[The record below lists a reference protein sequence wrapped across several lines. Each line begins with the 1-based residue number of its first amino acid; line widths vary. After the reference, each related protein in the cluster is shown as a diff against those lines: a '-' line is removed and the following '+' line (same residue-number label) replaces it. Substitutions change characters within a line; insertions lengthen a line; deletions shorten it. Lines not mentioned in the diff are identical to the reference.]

1 MTAELLDIAI
11 KSLEKEFGS
20 GVLIKGDDQI
30 TVRGIV
36 RTGSRALDKAIGVGG
51 YPLGAIIEAYGTEG
65 AGKTTIG
72 LHAIAEVQKMG
83 LQAAF
88 IDAEHGLDLNYAKAL
103 GVNISELWFSQPTHA
118 REALTIIQTLLETEK
133 FGIIVVDSVAALI
146 TEQELGGKVG
156 DANVAPLARLMS
168 EFLRRIAGLSR
179 KSKTIVF
186 FINQLRDNI
195 GFGYGS
201 KEVTPGGRALKFYA
215 TLRLDIR
222 IREKIKDVVDIVG
235 NVVRVKVVKNKV
247 APPFRVCDFN
257 LIFGKGI
264 DILQELIDEGL
275 DKGIIVKSGAWY
287 KLGEEKFQG
296 VNNVKEYLQNNPDK
310 LEILEKEVF
319 NDGV

>member
-20 GVLIKGDDQI
+20 GVLIKGDDKA

-51 YPLGAIIEAYGTEG
+51 YPLGAIIEAYGSEG
-65 AGKTTIG
+65 AGKTTLG

-88 IDAEHGLDLNYAKAL
+88 IDAEHGLDLSYAKAL

-118 REALTIIQTLLETEK
+118 REALTIVQTLLETEQ

-146 TEQELGGKVG
+146 TEQELGGKIG

-275 DKGIIVKSGAWY
+275 DKGAIIKSGAWY

-296 VNNVKEYLQNNPDK
+296 VNNVKEYLQNNSDK
-310 LEILEKEVF
+310 LEMLEKEVF
-319 NDGV
+319 DNGV